1 MQKLLPLFSLP
12 LFSLSL
18 FSLSLYV
25 HALKQKP
32 VLLAVLGDSISYGYP
47 LNAPSQRYGNVAVSR
62 LHQGVSYRNFAVNA
76 STCANWVIWANVG
89 NVSVTDFLS
98 QPHTSAVAVIDC
110 GVGDIM
116 FGATPATAYASLL
129 QLVGVIKL
137 HSTGPVTVLV
147 STLTDTT
154 SSFISEANRST
165 FNSYVI
171 GGASSGGYTVL
182 NWGADALLGCS
193 GCASNTTYFADGLH
207 PTERGHWIMAE
218 NYLAGALNSLEIH

>member
-1 MQKLLPLFSLP
+1 MQKLLILLFY
-12 LFSLSL
+12 LSL
-18 FSLSLYV
+18 LPLSLYV
-25 HALKQKP
+25 RALEQKT
-32 VLLAVLGDSISYGYP
+32 VLLAVVGDSISYGYP
-47 LNAPSQRYGNVAVSR
+47 LSTPSQRYGELAVSR
-62 LHQGVSYRNFAVNA
+62 LHQKVNYHNFAVNV
-76 STCANWVIWANVG
+76 STCANWARWANVG
-89 NVSVTDFLS
+89 DVSVTDFLS
-98 QPHTSAVAVIDC
+98 QPHTTAVAVIDC
-110 GVGDIM
+110 GLGDIM
-116 FGATPATAYASLL
+116 FGATPATAYESLL

-137 HSTGPVTVLV
+137 HSTGPVTMLV

-193 GCASNTTYFADGLH
+193 GCASNTTYFADGVH
-207 PTERGHWIMAE
+207 PAERGHWIMAE